1 MLIVLFILIA
11 GLWAAFLLPSFF
23 DHRNQTP
30 KSTTKDFARTKQLL
44 ATVSASDPTSDAYV
58 RKHAQVRR
66 TRVLIGLG
74 IAAVVTLAV
83 ATWTGSVPWLYAA
96 IAVDVTIAV
105 YVTVLLHLKQQRFA
119 PRAQVVPI
127 GQPTQQST
135 QQPQV
140 VPQAQIVAA
149 QAPQAVQAYPT
160 VVEDPQEEYA
170 ESKTVRVIAG

>member
-44 ATVSASDPTSDAYV
+44 ASVSASDPTSDAYV

-74 IAAVVTLAV
+74 ITAFVTLAV
-83 ATWTGSVPWLYAA
+83 ATWTGSVAWLYAA
-96 IAVDVTIAV
+96 IAVDVGIAV
-105 YVTVLLHLKQQRFA
+105 YVAVLLHVKQQRFA

-127 GQPTQQST
+127 V
-135 QQPQV
+135 QV
-140 VPQAQIVAA
+140 
-149 QAPQAVQAYPT
+149 APQLQVQPAVA
-160 VVEDPQEEYA
+160 EEADAEFA
-170 ESKTVRVIAG
+170 ESRTVRVIAG